1 MTYVFFRGFF
11 YHFLSFHSIFIHRL
25 SQESKTETTSL
36 YGQAPVPT
44 SSMKIYHQG
53 TQKEIIADNVKIGDR
68 LTLSISIEQ
77 QDIYGMKI
85 TNCLVRDGLNW
96 GEQPLINDEG
106 LVNFLFILF

>member
-1 MTYVFFRGFF
+1 
-11 YHFLSFHSIFIHRL
+11 
-25 SQESKTETTSL
+25 
-36 YGQAPVPT
+36 
-44 SSMKIYHQG
+44 MKIYHQG

-77 QDIYGMKI
+77 QDVYGMKI

-106 LVNFLFILF
+106 CPVDKEIMGPFDYSHNLTRA

>member
-1 MTYVFFRGFF
+1 MNFF
-11 YHFLSFHSIFIHRL
+11 FLFDSFINHNRL
-25 SQESKTETTSL
+25 SQEGKTETTPL
-36 YGQAPVPT
+36 YGTAPVPT

-68 LTLSISIEQ
+68 LTLTIAIEQ

-106 LVNFLFILF
+106 LVLFFFVFLFSFDS